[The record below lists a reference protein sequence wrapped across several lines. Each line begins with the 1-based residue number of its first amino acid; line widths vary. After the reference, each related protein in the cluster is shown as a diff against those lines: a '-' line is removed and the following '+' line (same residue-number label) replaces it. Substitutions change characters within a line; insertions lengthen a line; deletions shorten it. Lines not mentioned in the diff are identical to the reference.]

1 MICTVLFALVASV
14 PSSQQA
20 LEAMIEGNPFPSSQ
34 DSVLMEYGDDFLL
47 PESPEL
53 VRFAMLRQFHRMAF
67 QLPGEPAN
75 QLAEYINENWE
86 LFDTDTKNLWLEF
99 AGRTGIDVPHQ
110 EISSDNLTSVLRYC
124 AESGNQP
131 PLLDTGDL
139 TDLTDLQ
146 RLYYVNSLSP
156 DDAVGFMED
165 SCWAV
170 RNAVIQRNPGTA
182 FQMLNDP
189 SLYVRMNAAL
199 ATGRSDLLIEMASIE
214 GPIGHMSL
222 AGVGQIPILEDS
234 LYGSLNRAARLS
246 ALMALFDLG
255 WSVPENRLDYLLAD
269 EYLVVGAVTADETGI
284 SFAEPPKGTL
294 PEEAP
299 SINDVPDQI
308 LLVTDAGE
316 FEMTL
321 LKEEAP
327 LTCRSFW
334 YLAETGFYDGI
345 YFHRVIPGF
354 VAQAGCPEGNGY
366 GGPGYFIPAENNT
379 VAYSRGVVGMADSG
393 MDTGGSQF
401 FIMLDSQ
408 RRLDC
413 RYTAFAVVDNPRCL
427 DDIEIGTR
435 ILEIRRVNP

>member
-1 MICTVLFALVASV
+1 MICTVLFALIASA

-20 LEAMIEGNPFPSSQ
+20 LEAMMESNPFPSSQ
-34 DSVLMEYGDDFLL
+34 DSVLMEYGDNFLV

-53 VRFAMLRQFHRMAF
+53 VRFAILRQFHRMAF

-99 AGRTGIDVPHQ
+99 AGRTGIDVPDQ

-124 AESGNQP
+124 AESGDQP
-131 PLLDTGDL
+131 PLLDAG
-139 TDLTDLQ
+139 DLTDLQ

-170 RNAVIQRNPGTA
+170 RNAVIQRNPGAA

-199 ATGRSDLLIEMASIE
+199 ATGRSDLLIEMASTP
-214 GPIGHMSL
+214 GPIGHVSL

-234 LYGSLNRAARLS
+234 LYGSHYRAVRLS

-255 WSVPENRLDYLLAD
+255 WSVPENRLDDLLAD
-269 EYLVVGAVTADETGI
+269 EYFMVGAVTADETGR
-284 SFAEPPKGTL
+284 SYAEPPKGTL
-294 PEEAP
+294 PEEA
-299 SINDVPDQI
+299 SSLNDVPD
-308 LLVTDAGE
+308 LVVLVTDAGE

-327 LTCRSFW
+327 VTCRSFW

-379 VAYSRGVVGMADSG
+379 VAYGRGVVGMADSG

-401 FIMLDSQ
+401 FIMLDNQ

-413 RYTAFAVVDNPRCL
+413 RYTAFAVVDNPRGL

-435 ILEIRRVNP
+435 ILEIRPVNP